1 MTKPIN
7 MDILTFQKSCVDDKW
22 YFRYPQYP
30 GPHCDLEMVSGAE
43 SLLNQLADGMRI
55 VQMKLSLEHD
65 PLASMVL
72 HKIEETQDEQGANY
86 QWIDPHHTA
95 HIIWLCGVMHHVFQ
109 GYPETL
115 YVTPI
120 ALYDNLQKA
129 KKHFFDQALSFHTH
143 PQISQS
149 EWALLEDTQAWIIWE
164 ALFLW
169 KQEAQLSNIH
179 WYYAQ
184 VPTLQFLSF
193 RQLLDLPED
202 DRFRTIG
209 LPELYLS
216 RTRHYPKEL
225 TIAVQDQGLAI
236 AQSFFQQYFE
246 GQYPWVKV
254 LPFSTIDWVEISPT
268 PTAIFQ
274 EDIMLK
280 AQQITQWSMDN
291 VDLWRRLAQKKDRMG
306 LQLIQQPL
314 DPITKSHLLLLEK
327 QLQQETT
334 TKMRTLWWEIA
345 QHFKKKSNNNHDFT
359 K

>member
-1 MTKPIN
+1 MN
-7 MDILTFQKSCVDDKW
+7 ILTFQKSCVDDKW
-22 YFRYPQYP
+22 YFRYPQYS

-43 SLLNQLADGMRI
+43 SLLSQLADDMRI

-65 PLASMVL
+65 PLAPMVL

-86 QWIDPHHTA
+86 QWIDPNHTA

-115 YVTPI
+115 YITPI

-129 KKHFFDQALSFHTH
+129 KKHFFDRALSFHTH
-143 PQISQS
+143 PQISQR

-164 ALFLW
+164 ALFQW
-169 KQEAQLSNIH
+169 KQEAQLSNIP

-193 RQLLDLPED
+193 RQLLDLPEG
-202 DRFRTIG
+202 DRFHTIG

-216 RTRHYPKEL
+216 RSRHYPKEL
-225 TIAVQDQGLAI
+225 TIAVQDHGLSI
-236 AQSFFQQYFE
+236 AQSFFRQYFE

-254 LPFSTIDWVEISPT
+254 LPFSTIDWVEMSPT

-291 VDLWRRLAQKKDRMG
+291 IDLWRRLAQKKDRMG

-334 TKMRTLWWEIA
+334 TKMRDLWWEIA